1 MDETAG
7 PEARDSAGNAET
19 AGAASAT
26 AGGTD
31 APGIGAAATGEPG
44 TEAASADAIPLEG
57 AAGVDQGGMIDG
69 ALSLLD
75 AGGPVVLI
83 LIGMSVAAIAVLVA
97 KLWQFHAAHLHKDG
111 SVQEAVTL
119 FKRGKTGQA
128 LMVADG
134 SRNPVAQA
142 LSRAVRGCRRGLPE
156 SMVREEVF
164 RFGTA
169 SMTELRS
176 GMRVLEV
183 IAGLA
188 PLLGLFGTV
197 LGMISAFQEL
207 EAAGNQVNP
216 SVLSGGIW
224 EALLTTA
231 VGLAVAIPTVAL
243 HSWLEGRLDSVAHD
257 MDDAVTRIFTEDLSN
272 DSQETHT
279 RGADAFH
286 PVLAAGE

>member
-7 PEARDSAGNAET
+7 SETENASGGANQPEAA
-19 AGAASAT
+19 
-26 AGGTD
+26 
-31 APGIGAAATGEPG
+31 APGTEMALAEELPLDGAAA
-44 TEAASADAIPLEG
+44 
-57 AAGVDQGGMIDG
+57 DQGGMIDG
-69 ALSLLD
+69 VMSLLD

-83 LIGMSVAAIAVLVA
+83 LIGMSVVAITVLVA
-97 KLWQFHAAHLHKDG
+97 KLWQFHAAQLHKDG
-111 SVQEAVTL
+111 PVQEAVAL

-134 SRNPVAQA
+134 ARNPVAQA
-142 LSRAVRGCRRGLPE
+142 LSRAIRGCRRGLPE
-156 SMVREEVF
+156 AMVREEVY

-169 SMTELRS
+169 QMAELRS
-176 GMRVLEV
+176 GMRGLEV

-243 HSWLEGRLDSVAHD
+243 HSWLEGRLDRIAHD
-257 MDDAVTRIFTEDLSN
+257 MDDAVTRIFTQDLST
-272 DSQETHT
+272 DSQETQA
-279 RGADAFH
+279 RGADAFQ
-286 PVLAAGE
+286 PALAAGE